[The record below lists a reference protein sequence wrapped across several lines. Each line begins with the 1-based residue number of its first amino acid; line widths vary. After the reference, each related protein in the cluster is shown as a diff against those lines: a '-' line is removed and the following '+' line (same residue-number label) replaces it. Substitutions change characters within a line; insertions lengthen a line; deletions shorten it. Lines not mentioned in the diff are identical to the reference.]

1 MTKSVWSKDVS
12 VYGCSFVAKL
22 SWKKNNFFLKKYL
35 CFLQNIYVVCRKKC
49 FDMEKK
55 IFVEKNVNENAKKKK
70 KNLIPEIYFYTE
82 NVCVTNKT

>member
-55 IFVEKNVNENAKKKK
+55 IFVEKNVNENAKKK
-70 KNLIPEIYFYTE
+70 NLIPEIYFYTE

>member
-1 MTKSVWSKDVS
+1 M
-12 VYGCSFVAKL
+12 
-22 SWKKNNFFLKKYL
+22 KKYL

-70 KNLIPEIYFYTE
+70 KISFQKYIFTQKMFVLQTKHKSFLNIYSLSK
-82 NVCVTNKT
+82 NKIFDHEKYIC